1 MLLAQGNV
9 PARPSKTTSS
19 SQEGTKKHML
29 LHQLFPHTARTSHIH
44 SHPTRLTSN
53 VVRRRTVSALTRAAG
68 TGSSSTAANST
79 ADVSKDYFQGDSRP
93 IILYDGVCNLCNGA
107 VNIMLDLDPEGKHFR
122 MAALQSPA
130 GRTLLQRCGRSPDD
144 ISSIV
149 LVEPNYKGHI
159 RSDAILK
166 IAAGLSNPFPL
177 LAFLG
182 FPVPPFIRDAL
193 YDQVANNRYRGQ
205 P

>member
-1 MLLAQGNV
+1 MQVSQAMLASVASDSTSMSAGPAGGGCSAGGAAVDCILPGFEDCLFPISTFFATLIILGNV

-93 IILYDGVCNLCNGA
+93 IILYDGVCNL
-107 VNIMLDLDPEGKHFR
+107 
-122 MAALQSPA
+122 
-130 GRTLLQRCGRSPDD
+130 
-144 ISSIV
+144 
-149 LVEPNYKGHI
+149 
-159 RSDAILK
+159 
-166 IAAGLSNPFPL
+166 
-177 LAFLG
+177 
-182 FPVPPFIRDAL
+182 
-193 YDQVANNRYRGQ
+193 
-205 P
+205 